1 MRQLP
6 ILILQGNE
14 QIAKSLSSALSEQLG
29 LTEIVLSLDDALARL
44 EQAPIA
50 TLIIDMEA
58 VSLGEVSNLT
68 AQFPA
73 TLVVC
78 NHRTPDDFMW
88 VKAVNAGADD
98 CCASTDVLGIVRAI
112 SVGAR
117 FRATA
122 A

>member
-14 QIAKSLSSALSEQLG
+14 QIAKSLSGALSEQLG
-29 LTEIVLSLDDALARL
+29 LTEIVHSFGDAIVRL
-44 EQAPIA
+44 EQSPSAIVLA
-50 TLIIDMEA
+50 DLEA
-58 VSLGEVSNLT
+58 LSLGEISKLT

-73 TLVVC
+73 ALVVC

-98 CCASTDVLGIVRAI
+98 CCASTDVVGIVRAI
-112 SVGAR
+112 SVGTR
-117 FRATA
+117 FRVIA